1 VVPKTALQT
10 IEGQTVVFV
19 KTEEGFEP
27 KPVTLG
33 KTSETHVEI
42 ISGIKPGQQYIAQGG
57 FTLKAQLAKGGFS
70 AGHSH

>member
-1 VVPKTALQT
+1 
-10 IEGQTVVFV
+10 VFV
-19 KTEEGFEP
+19 KTDEGFEP
-27 KPVTLG
+27 KPVIVG

-42 ISGIKPGQQYIAQGG
+42 LSGMKPGQQYVSRGA